1 MKTASEKIALL
12 KAAIAVEA
20 GAPWFDGHF
29 PGRPILPGVAEL
41 VLALEALRRESGAA
55 LPLRGIGFARLRHL
69 VLPGD
74 RLELSARESATRGD
88 EAGRLRF
95 ELSRAGTLVA
105 NGEFIIGEPR
115 PPEASAAARIHDVV
129 APAGA
134 PDPAALLPHQPP
146 MRLLDAV
153 LAQRG
158 DALEC
163 LACIPR
169 QCALVEAGTAPAL
182 AAIEAAAQAA
192 AAWEALQRRAR
203 GEASVPRVGYLVAMR
218 DVEFFSARIAADQ
231 AFRVA
236 VALESAAPP
245 LTHYRFEAVLDG
257 APLAR
262 GSIATFLAD

>member
-1 MKTASEKIALL
+1 MNTTIA
-12 KAAIAVEA
+12 IEA
-20 GAPWFDGHF
+20 DSPWFDGHF

-74 RLELSARESATRGD
+74 RLELTARESATRGD

-95 ELSRAGTLVA
+95 ELERAGTLVA
-105 NGEFIIGEPR
+105 NGEFIFGEPR
-115 PPEASAAARIHDVV
+115 PPAASTGAATSTDVT
-129 APAGA
+129 PADA

-158 DALEC
+158 ESLEC
-163 LACIPR
+163 LARVPR
-169 QCALVEAGTAPAL
+169 QCALAQAGTAPAL

-192 AAWEALQRRAR
+192 AAWEALQRRNR
-203 GEASVPRVGYLVAMR
+203 GDASAPRVGYLVAMR
-218 DVEFFSARIAADQ
+218 EVEFFSAQIMADR
-231 AFRVA
+231 AFRVS

-245 LTHYRFEAVLDG
+245 LSHYRFEAALDG
-257 APLAR
+257 ALLAR
-262 GSIATFLAD
+262 GSIATFLPE